1 VGRERRSE
9 NMHKTIFSKVS
20 RVVGGARVS
29 TVGLGV
35 MLAVILLGLTVVTAF
50 PTPALANHGPRAT
63 QFKHKI
69 IEGESLSSGPPPYTV
84 GVETSWTLQNLV
96 GCTPGTLQQKLER
109 QDNDGPFQVVWQGT
123 ETGSGDKDQVR
134 DLLQASMAGAS
145 ITTYRYRH
153 TGTCLGP
160 TGDTRRHITIGP
172 TFYLSVTE
180 DQRTPVT
187 EIDYTGTW
195 IQRAGGTGGTTHE
208 ARQVGATAT
217 SRNHWGIA
225 AAWVTTVDEKPYP
238 IEARIE
244 CDYPECPAT
253 RDTGSDPFGD
263 DSVVKWSSSWNTS
276 SNNSHHDVTVIS
288 EENRRVDV
296 DAFVVVIRY

>member
-1 VGRERRSE
+1 
-9 NMHKTIFSKVS
+9 
-20 RVVGGARVS
+20 
-29 TVGLGV
+29 
-35 MLAVILLGLTVVTAF
+35 
-50 PTPALANHGPRAT
+50 
-63 QFKHKI
+63 
-69 IEGESLSSGPPPYTV
+69 
-84 GVETSWTLQNLV
+84 V

-217 SRNHWGIA
+217 FRAGGIA
-225 AAWVTTVDEKPYP
+225 AAWVTTVDEKDYP
-238 IEARIE
+238 IWARVMWDG
-244 CDYPECPAT
+244 CSWPACP
-253 RDTGSDPFGD
+253 RWIDTGSDPFGD
-263 DSVVKWSSSWNTS
+263 ARVVKWSSSWNE
-276 SNNSHHDVTVIS
+276 NSYGRYQTVQVIS
-288 EENRRVDV
+288 EESRRVDV
-296 DAFVVVIRY
+296 DAFVLVVPRRP